1 MAEGLRHLQTESNTV
16 GNTVRVPRTV
26 KGLTNG
32 KMVPFMSVILLK
44 VLSMVMENGK
54 KMLMQSSQIL
64 MKASISMIRNV
75 VRVSIAGHLEMS
87 TEASLRMTKGMV
99 KAA

>member
-1 MAEGLRHLQTESNTV
+1 MGEGQKPLQTGSNTA

-26 KGLTNG
+26 KGLTSG
-32 KMVPFMSVILLK
+32 KMVPYMLVILLK

-54 KMLMQSSQIL
+54 KMQMLLLLIL
-64 MKASISMIRNV
+64 MKESISMIKNA
-75 VRVSIAGHLEMS
+75 VRESIAGHLEMS
-87 TEASLRMTKGMV
+87 TEASLRMMSGMV